1 MSRTKAPAPRVA
13 TADDLCAAAM
23 YRVLAKGSSRFVGK
37 PLPQE
42 WQIPQ
47 TSVAALRADFA
58 RRFPQVMQ
66 SQKTTRRGGAD
77 D

>member
-1 MSRTKAPAPRVA
+1 
-13 TADDLCAAAM
+13 M